1 MLSVTSG
8 REDQTPGIVPI
19 SGLPQPRRALRVM
32 LSLAGVAVDLL
43 ALIAAFVTANL
54 LRFDDALH
62 EQGLIL
68 LLAVL
73 PLYYLLATSTR
84 AFGIGNLIR
93 WRLGVRRALASLI
106 VAIVVV
112 LLVVYFVKA
121 GEGVSRAVFGTG
133 LLLSCAFLTMA
144 RAFWGWN
151 CRRLLGDNPMS
162 QVVILDGVDMP
173 RDGDALFVD
182 AARHGL
188 YARLDDPQA
197 MDRLGQLVSCVDR
210 VIVAC
215 PAARRS
221 DWARTLKGA
230 DVGVEIIAP
239 ELDMFP
245 LGMGRYRGRSTLRVG
260 RGALSLQDRAM
271 KRVLDLSIVTL
282 AAPVVLPV
290 MILVALAIR
299 LESHGPVIFVQYR
312 IGRNSRMFRMYKFRS
327 MRVESSDHSGRQST
341 RRDDDRITRVGRF
354 IRRTSLDELPQ
365 LLNVFLGDMS
375 VVGPRPHAVASTAD
389 NRLFWD
395 IDARYWQRHAM
406 KPGLTGLAQVRGHR
420 GATARTADLS
430 NRLQSDLE
438 YLADWT
444 VLKDLA
450 IIFAT
455 FRVLFHPN
463 AF

>member
-8 REDQTPGIVPI
+8 REDQSPGIIPI
-19 SGLPQPRRALRVM
+19 SGLPPPRRALRLL
-32 LSLAGVAVDLL
+32 LSLASVAVDLL

-54 LRFDDALH
+54 LRFDDPLH
-62 EQGLIL
+62 EQGLVL
-68 LLAVL
+68 LLVVL
-73 PLYYLLATSTR
+73 PVYYLVAIGAR

-93 WRLGVRRALASLI
+93 WRVGVRRALASLI
-106 VAIVVV
+106 AAILVV
-112 LLVVYFVKA
+112 LLVAYFIKTDDDL
-121 GEGVSRAVFGTG
+121 SRVVFGTG
-133 LLLSCAFLTMA
+133 TLLACTLLTMG

-162 QVVILDGVDMP
+162 QVVIIDGVDFP
-173 RDGDALFVD
+173 REGGAFFVD

-215 PAARRS
+215 PASRRG

-260 RGALSLQDRAM
+260 RGALTLQDRVL
-271 KRVLDLSIVTL
+271 KRTLDLTIVAL
-282 AAPVVLPV
+282 AAPFVVPA
-290 MILVALAIR
+290 MILVALAIK
-299 LESHGPVIFVQYR
+299 LESEGPVIFVQHR

-327 MRVESSDHSGRQST
+327 MRVESSDHEGSQST
-341 RRDDDRITRVGRF
+341 RRGDDRVTRVGAF

-365 LLNVFLGDMS
+365 LLNVFFGDMS

-406 KPGLTGLAQVRGHR
+406 KPGLTGLAQVRGLR
-420 GATARTADLS
+420 GATAQTSDLS
-430 NRLQSDLE
+430 NRLQADLE
-438 YLADWT
+438 YLSGWT
-444 VLKDLA
+444 VLKDVA

-455 FRVLFHPN
+455 FRVLLHPN